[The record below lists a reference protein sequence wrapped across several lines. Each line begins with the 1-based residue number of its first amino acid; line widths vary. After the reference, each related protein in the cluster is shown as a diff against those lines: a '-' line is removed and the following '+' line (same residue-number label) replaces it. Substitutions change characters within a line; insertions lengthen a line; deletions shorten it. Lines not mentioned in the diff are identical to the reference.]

1 MAGEDHRR
9 YEEDLAAYLL
19 DALSA
24 EEQHEFELHLR
35 SCSACQ
41 AEERWL
47 RGAVDLLPASVEQLE
62 PPLALRERLM
72 DTVRAEAPAEA
83 IEARPGI
90 RRGPR
95 LGFLLRPAAAF
106 GATAL
111 IAVGVGAGYLI
122 GNSGGGSTPAVATV
136 PAKPTGVV
144 PGARGD
150 IVKSRDAAVI
160 RVSGLRPRRG
170 RVYELWLVRKGSKAP
185 ERSSL
190 LAVADDGSGVSGIS
204 GSLEGV
210 QEVMVSSEPEG
221 GSEQPTT
228 MPVLR
233 ATL

>member
-9 YEEDLAAYLL
+9 HEEDLAAYLL
-19 DALSA
+19 DALV
-24 EEQHEFELHLR
+24 EEERREFELHLR
-35 SCSACQ
+35 SCPACQ

-47 RGAVDLLPASVEQLE
+47 RGAVELLPSSVEQLE
-62 PPLALRERLM
+62 PSPALRERLM
-72 DTVRAEAPAEA
+72 DTVRAEAAAEG
-83 IEARPGI
+83 IEARPSV
-90 RRGPR
+90 RRRPR
-95 LGFLLRPAAAF
+95 LGFVLRPAAAF
-106 GATAL
+106 AAAAL

-122 GNSGGGSTPAVATV
+122 GDAGEGTTQAVATI
-136 PAKPTGVV
+136 PASPTAAA
-144 PGARGD
+144 PGARGE

-170 RVYELWLVRKGSKAP
+170 RVYELWLVRKGSRTP
-185 ERSSL
+185 EPSSL
-190 LAVADDGSGVSGIS
+190 FAVRRDGSGASGIP
-204 GSLEGV
+204 GGLEGV